1 MGKAAH
7 GMCAA
12 FLCGYIP
19 SKSGRNKEICGKY
32 VITSTARIPATTK
45 GITFLQIFSID
56 RFAILQA
63 TYRFAPTGGVTI
75 PTAKLLTIKIPNA
88 YLSYPI
94 EVMIGSRIGRKIQ
107 KAEFASMKHPA
118 IRKRILISSKIRYL
132 LLVTDI
138 IAADKSAATPEVVR
152 IQARTPAHP
161 IIYMTTED
169 VIAALRNIFPR
180 SFHLIS
186 L

>member
-1 MGKAAH
+1 
-7 GMCAA
+7 MCAA

-118 IRKRILISSKIRYL
+118 IRKRILISLQSQVVLHQTVHSGKLFSQHVIKKAYSSVHHRL
-132 LLVTDI
+132 LCVQI
-138 IAADKSAATPEVVR
+138 MQP
-152 IQARTPAHP
+152 
-161 IIYMTTED
+161 
-169 VIAALRNIFPR
+169 
-180 SFHLIS
+180 
-186 L
+186 